1 MNTGTAATALFGLK
15 NDEIPLMARILSVA
29 DTFDALTSD
38 RPYRLKKSKEDAIK
52 EIVRCSGSQ
61 FDPAVVEAFLK
72 WVRT

>member
-1 MNTGTAATALFGLK
+1 MSE
-15 NDEIPLMARILSVA
+15 EIPLMARILSVA

-38 RPYRLKKSKEDAIK
+38 RPYSLKNSKEDAIK

-72 WVRT
+72 WANP